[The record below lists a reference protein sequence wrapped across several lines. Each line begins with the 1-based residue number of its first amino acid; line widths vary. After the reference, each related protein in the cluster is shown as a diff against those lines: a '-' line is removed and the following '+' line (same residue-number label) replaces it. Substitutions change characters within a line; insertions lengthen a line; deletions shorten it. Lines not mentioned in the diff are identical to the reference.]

1 MLDVGMSEGF
11 YNGLML
17 TTASIATV
25 GTFTSLAGVGKYATA
40 AKRWG
45 TVIKDG
51 KTIGPVQN
59 VRRHFIKHEMKEKR
73 YTLGKNI
80 YEYSNNAKI
89 LSKTINVWKVHHS
102 SGNLVGQTIL
112 NGKKARL
119 FKEAVT
125 ELNLSLC

>member
-1 MLDVGMSEGF
+1 MSEGF

-112 NGKKARL
+112 NGKKVQLNKYGLLRL
-119 FKEAVT
+119 DYLKKQ
-125 ELNLSLC
+125 